1 MPRARSAGRSTSVG
15 SLSVMRK
22 QDTYYTPEMQ
32 DLLVRLF
39 GADDDLLQAIERD
52 AAAAG
57 FPPIAVTAL
66 DGHILR
72 FLVAACRARHAVEIG
87 TLGGYSALW
96 IARALP
102 AGGRLDCFELDAERA
117 AFAQAHIDAAG
128 LDVEVVVHTG
138 PASENLADVA
148 GPVDFVFIDADKQGY
163 PAYLEWAA
171 AHLRAGG
178 IVALDNAFAWGGVL
192 SPRSV
197 GLQAP
202 DARAMRD
209 TLEALASD
217 PRFVAAMVPTN
228 EGLAAGVRTDA

>member
-1 MPRARSAGRSTSVG
+1 MGVDNLAA
-15 SLSVMRK
+15 MRK
-22 QDTYYTPEMQ
+22 QESYYTPEMQ
-32 DLLVRLF
+32 DFLVDLF
-39 GADDDLLQAIERD
+39 GPGDELLAAIDSE

-57 FPPIAVTAL
+57 FPAIAVSPL

-72 FLVAACRARHAVEIG
+72 FLATACGARHAVEIG
-87 TLGGYSALW
+87 TLGGYSAVW

-102 AGGRLDCFELDAERA
+102 AGGRLDCFELDADRA
-117 AFAQAHIDAAG
+117 AFAQAHIDAAA
-128 LDVEVVVHTG
+128 LDVEVVVHAG
-138 PASENLADVA
+138 PALENLRAVP
-148 GPVDFVFIDADKQGY
+148 GQVDFVFVDADKAGY

-171 AHLRAGG
+171 THLRPGG

-192 SPRSV
+192 APRSV

-209 TLEALASD
+209 ALQALASD
-217 PRFVAAMVPTN
+217 RRFVAAMLPTN